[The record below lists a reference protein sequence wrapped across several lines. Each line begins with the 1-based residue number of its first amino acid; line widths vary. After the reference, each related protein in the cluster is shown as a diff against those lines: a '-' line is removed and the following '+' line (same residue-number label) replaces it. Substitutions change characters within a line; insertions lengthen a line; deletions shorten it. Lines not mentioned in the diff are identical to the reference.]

1 MSRSGRQ
8 PNPLAKSLDCSLEK
22 KDSILATVHLLQQSM
37 VLSDDLTRR
46 ASFDGGDLSVS
57 SDTDSVSSGSNSG
70 VHEFSLPP
78 RAKATSRGRFGDIV
92 SFDPVTLIPITCP
105 ICFKHL
111 ILLYQVGQ

>member
-1 MSRSGRQ
+1 M
-8 PNPLAKSLDCSLEK
+8 
-22 KDSILATVHLLQQSM
+22 ATVHLLQQSM

-78 RAKATSRGRFGDIV
+78 RAKATSRGRFGGLATI
-92 SFDPVTLIPITCP
+92 DPVIPVP
-105 ICFKHL
+105 IY
-111 ILLYQVGQ
+111 LLNMY

>member
-1 MSRSGRQ
+1 MVRSGRQ

-37 VLSDDLTRR
+37 VLSDGLSRR

-57 SDTDSVSSGSNSG
+57 SDTESVSSGSNSG

-78 RAKATSRGRFGDIV
+78 RAKATSRGKFGGLVIIEAV
-92 SFDPVTLIPITCP
+92 TPVPIYHS
-105 ICFKHL
+105 ICSVP
-111 ILLYQVGQ
+111 YQLGQ